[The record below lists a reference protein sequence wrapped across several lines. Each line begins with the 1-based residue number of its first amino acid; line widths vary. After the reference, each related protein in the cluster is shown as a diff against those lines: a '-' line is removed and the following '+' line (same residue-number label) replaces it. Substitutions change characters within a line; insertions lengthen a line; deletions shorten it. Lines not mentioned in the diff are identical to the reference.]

1 MAVPIT
7 IPSRKIVASSMA
19 SKLSNESKL
28 SMKNKRRMSLMLY
41 KKSDGKLRQLSQGH
55 PKNRADE

>member
-7 IPSRKIVASSMA
+7 TPSRKIVASSMA

-28 SMKNKRRMSLMLY
+28 SMKIKRRMSLMLY
-41 KKSDGKLRQLSQGH
+41 KNQME
-55 PKNRADE
+55 N